1 MPHCCGL
8 RAGQSAAG
16 RDRTPPMKKSS
27 ILTVIPVSLVLVVG
41 GCSNLSPG
49 ENAAIFGGLAGA
61 ATGIPLG
68 ASGVNPAVTI
78 PVAAGS
84 AVVAGAAAYVI
95 SKHQADREQR
105 RIAEERARAYVAQRE
120 AEQKAAEAAA
130 RAQAA
135 RTATARRQPAPQP
148 VPQYIAVETT
158 PGPQA
163 QGKSSVMVYDTQRRS
178 LVGNDVYDLK
188 KTPKQGTV
196 AQLDTRQAV
205 FVGEGV

>member
-1 MPHCCGL
+1 MKTRSLSC
-8 RAGQSAAG
+8 AVSASLLIA
-16 RDRTPPMKKSS
+16 
-27 ILTVIPVSLVLVVG
+27 VS

-84 AVVAGAAAYVI
+84 AVVVGAAAYVI

-105 RIAEERARAYVAQRE
+105 RIAEERARAYVARME

-130 RAQAA
+130 QSRAA
-135 RTATARRQPAPQP
+135 RTASAPRRTAPQP

-158 PGPQA
+158 PSPEA

-188 KTPKQGTV
+188 KAPKQGSV